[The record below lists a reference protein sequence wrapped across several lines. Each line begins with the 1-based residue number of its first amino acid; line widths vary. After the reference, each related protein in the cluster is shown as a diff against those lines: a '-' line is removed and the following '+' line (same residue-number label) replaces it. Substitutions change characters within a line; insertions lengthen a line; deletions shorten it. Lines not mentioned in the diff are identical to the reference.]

1 MDITDMKKR
10 PDIPDKDEKHLQPVM
25 TSNRIFEAL
34 RQDIIQ
40 LQVLPGC
47 SLSEWEIARK
57 FDVSRQPVR
66 EAFIK
71 LGEVGLVEI
80 RPRRG
85 TFVRLIS
92 MREVDNVRF
101 LREAI
106 EVAIVRIAAEKATK
120 KDITALNAVL
130 AEHRALSDKD
140 DYFGLLLHDETFHRV
155 VARIAKR
162 EDAWSVINSLKA
174 QIDRARFLTLPDI
187 ESIRVI
193 IEQHEAVVEGIKN
206 HDPDAA
212 EAAMRRHLHEIQN
225 FLPMLFKQYPNL
237 FTD

>member
-1 MDITDMKKR
+1 MKKQ
-10 PDIPDKDEKHLQPVM
+10 PNLASSDKDTEPVQHVM
-25 TSNRIFEAL
+25 TSSRIFEAL

-40 LQVLPGC
+40 LQMLPGC

-57 FDVSRQPVR
+57 FNVSRQPVR

-80 RPRRG
+80 KPRRG

-106 EVAIVRIAAEKATK
+106 EVAVVRIAAEKATK
-120 KDITALNAVL
+120 KDIKALKEVL
-130 AEHRALSDKD
+130 AEHRVLADKD

-193 IEQHEAVVEGIKN
+193 IEQHELVVQAIEKN
-206 HDPDAA
+206 DPDAA
-212 EAAMRRHLHEIQN
+212 EEAMRRHLHEIQN
-225 FLPMLFKQYPNL
+225 FLPLLFKQYPNL